1 METLPFSTQMN
12 SKISLV
18 IVMIIRQKEKR
29 AQQKDQEANRPG
41 LRARNITSTHIPP
54 ETTLSQT
61 NI

>member
-1 METLPFSTQMN
+1 
-12 SKISLV
+12 
-18 IVMIIRQKEKR
+18 MIIRQKEKR

-41 LRARNITSTHIPP
+41 LQVRNITSTHIPP